1 MIDKQII
8 ELPGMKRLM
17 GLLAGLSFLQALFII
32 GQAYGLASGITG

>member
-17 GLLAGLSFLQALFII
+17 GLLAGLSFLQAPYH
-32 GQAYGLASGITG
+32 GQALSR